1 MGVVLEGSVAGR
13 QPPPDIAEPFCAVII
28 LSLPWHFLN
37 MVNENTHAL
46 YMSKVCNEYMIVFK
60 NGC

>member
-46 YMSKVCNEYMIVFK
+46 YMSKVCKEWLLGMT
-60 NGC
+60 